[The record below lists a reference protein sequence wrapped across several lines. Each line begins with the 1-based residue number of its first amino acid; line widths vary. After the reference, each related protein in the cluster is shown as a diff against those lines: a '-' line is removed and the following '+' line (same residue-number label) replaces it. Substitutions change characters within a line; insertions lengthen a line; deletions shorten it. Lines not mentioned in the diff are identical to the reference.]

1 MGIHR
6 SAALLAAAVAA
17 LGASG
22 CISESSW
29 SSSASSK
36 SIQSSLESSSS
47 PFESSSE
54 SSGAETAREAN
65 YRADVRDY
73 VAAWV
78 KSGGQY
84 ADFQQSLADLAQRH
98 GITDWQGNRYTW
110 LGVGAGLRKG
120 GVQGVALQTY
130 LKNLSENDVTR
141 REAMQKGYDEQQ

>member
-1 MGIHR
+1 MAIVR
-6 SAALLAAAVAA
+6 FVAILAL

-29 SSSASSK
+29 SVSASSK

-47 PFESSSE
+47 PFESSSA

-73 VAAWV
+73 VGAWA
-78 KSGGQY
+78 KSGGTY
-84 ADFQQSLADLAQRH
+84 ADFQQSIADLAQQH

-110 LGVGAGLRKG
+110 LGVGEGLRKA
-120 GVQGVALQTY
+120 GVQGVALDTY
-130 LKNLSENDVTR
+130 VKNFSEGNPTR
-141 REAMQKGYDEQQ
+141 AQLMRQGYDQYR